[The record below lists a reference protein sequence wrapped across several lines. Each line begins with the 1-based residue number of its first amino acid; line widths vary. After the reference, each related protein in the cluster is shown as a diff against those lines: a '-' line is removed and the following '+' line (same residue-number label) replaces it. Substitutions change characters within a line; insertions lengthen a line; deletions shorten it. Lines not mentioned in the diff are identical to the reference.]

1 MFLDSL
7 VINSL
12 LMVLHYVLYTLYLP
26 VVAALMDRPYQGWAP
41 WTAFFSPSGD
51 RTLHLPFSNPCIFEV
66 LEDSSVCVQ
75 AALLCHK
82 ITVRS

>member
-26 VVAALMDRPYQGWAP
+26 IMAALMDRPCQGLAP
-41 WTAFFSPSGD
+41 WTVFFFPSGD
-51 RTLHLPFSNPCIFEV
+51 RTLHLLFSNPHIFEV

-75 AALLCHK
+75 VALLCHK